1 MSTKHHCVSLHIFH
15 TIRKKPQTLIPSVQH
30 RNEGSSFCLYC
41 WFFGFFAFT
50 FFFCPFFFFV
60 RTAFSP
66 INAFL
71 EHPAFLEE
79 KVTFCLGLL
88 AFFKLGFEL
97 GWFSFSLLTERM
109 TLNFLPISSELFNF
123 KARWTASVFCK
134 NKNNNKKKPLIS
146 TRNSYVTRSVKSE
159 FNGIWR
165 PLLCGPSPA
174 WAPAPHVTLRSP
186 PQMLTATSTGS
197 LLSS

>member
-1 MSTKHHCVSLHIFH
+1 MNTKHHCVSLHIFH
-15 TIRKKPQTLIPSVQH
+15 TIRKNLDTHSKCSH
-30 RNEGSSFCLYC
+30 GSKGGCFCHYC

-71 EHPAFLEE
+71 EE

-97 GWFSFSLLTERM
+97 GCFSFSLLTERM
-109 TLNFLPISSELFNF
+109 TLSFLPISSELFNF
-123 KARWTASVFCK
+123 KARWTASVFC
-134 NKNNNKKKPLIS
+134 NNNNNNKAICNEIS
-146 TRNSYVTRSVKSE
+146 KVWVQWYTKLAAEGFYSVVSAALRE
-159 FNGIWR
+159 P
-165 PLLCGPSPA
+165 PLL
-174 WAPAPHVTLRSP
+174 RSHSGHLP
-186 PQMLTATSTGS
+186 KR
-197 LLSS
+197 